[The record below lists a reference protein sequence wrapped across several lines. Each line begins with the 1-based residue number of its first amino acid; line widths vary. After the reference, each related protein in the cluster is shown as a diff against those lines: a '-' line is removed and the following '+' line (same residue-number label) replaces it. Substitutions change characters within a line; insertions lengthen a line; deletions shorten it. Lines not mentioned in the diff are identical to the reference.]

1 MGRKSTNK
9 ADYLSVIEFAKLV
22 GKSSQSLYKKMK
34 PDNKF
39 WRYVQ
44 TFNGTKMIHKSALY
58 EVYGVSIED
67 NNINQPDEFIELP
80 SDNNLVRELKE
91 RIAEQSRTI
100 DELHKALASA
110 HESLQNEQKLHGITQ
125 ARLKALEDKQ
135 ANHAASQADQEQPQA
150 PDATETTT
158 EAFRTSTDA
167 SESVSDGIDTTV
179 SPAVSEEPQDAQKK
193 PKKKRSFWQWFFGF

>member
-9 ADYLSVIEFAKLV
+9 ADYLSVTEFAKLV

-34 PDNKF
+34 PDNRF

-44 TFNGTKMIHKSALY
+44 SFNGTKMIHKSALY

-80 SDNNLVRELKE
+80 SDDNLVRELKE

-135 ANHAASQADQEQPQA
+135 ATHAADQADQKQPQA
-150 PDATETTT
+150 PEPTT
-158 EAFRTSTDA
+158 EVVRTSTDA
-167 SESVSDGIDTTV
+167 SETVSDGIDTTV
-179 SPAVSEEPQDAQKK
+179 TPAVSEEPQSA
-193 PKKKRSFWQWFFGF
+193 PEEHKKKWSFWRWLLGF